1 MRGYKIFNADWTC
14 RGKQYS
20 CPGEFEENVEP
31 KVGESGMHFCGNA
44 IDCFN
49 YYSFSPKNHVAEIEA
64 YGEISENT
72 ISKCCCSNKIR
83 IIREVPWSVL
93 LELVNVG
100 ENCTGFK
107 NTGNMNSGNFNTGIG
122 NSGSHNTGVKNWGSW
137 NSGHRNFGCGN
148 AGSRNFGQ
156 RNTGDNNTGNKNAG
170 DWNSGSYN
178 AGNHN
183 AGNYNTGDWNATNC
197 SSGCFNTQEQHVYFF
212 NKQSNWTLSEWY
224 QSKAHEILEKM
235 PLNHF
240 ECITFYNMTDDEKA
254 MHPEAATTGSFLRL
268 VAATNTERQNWWD
281 SLSKREQQKVV
292 SIPNF
297 DPAIFKKITGITV

>member
-14 RGKQYS
+14 LGKQYS
-20 CPGEFEENVEP
+20 CLGEFEENVEP
-31 KVGESGMHFCGNA
+31 KVGESGMHFCRNA

-64 YGEISENT
+64 FGDISEST
-72 ISKCCCSNKIR
+72 ISKCCCSNKIK
-83 IIREVPWSVL
+83 IIREIQWSEL

-107 NTGNMNSGNFNTGIG
+107 NTGNMNSGHYNTGNRNPG
-122 NSGSHNTGVKNWGSW
+122 NHNTGVKNYGSW
-137 NSGHRNFGCGN
+137 NSGHQNFGGENSGN
-148 AGSRNFGQ
+148 RNFGQ
-156 RNTGDNNTGNKNAG
+156 RNTGDNNTGNRNAG

-178 AGNHN
+178 V
-183 AGNYNTGDWNATNC
+183 GDHTDADVIITEI
-197 SSGCFNTQEQHVYFF
+197 GG
-212 NKQSNWTLSEWY
+212 TLSEWY

-235 PLNHF
+235 PLSHF
-240 ECITFYNMTDDEKA
+240 ECVAFCNMTDDEKA
-254 MHPEAATTGSFLRL
+254 MHPEATTTGSFLRL

-281 SLSKREQQKVV
+281 SLSKKEQQKVV